1 VRWIARVLTAAV
13 LAVAV
18 TAAAGVAAPGAAGAA
33 STPADE
39 AVFLTKINGLRASVG
54 LAALSSDAALAAT
67 SCTWN
72 DQLIV
77 ANALSHDPNL
87 SAAIASVE
95 PNWRKGG
102 ENVGMGGTVDSL
114 FDAFVASPGHYQNLV
129 DPQYSRVGICAA
141 RSPSGK
147 LFTTHRFLGVG
158 SAPAPPPPPPPPPTT
173 AAPPPPPPP
182 PPPTTAAPPPPPPPT
197 PAPTQPPA
205 TTAAPAPTPA
215 AAPSNASAAPT
226 TPAPTTPAPVTT
238 PAPGTTPAAPGPSGS
253 PLSTAA
259 AASAALGSTP
269 PGSESPAPTDPS
281 DVRALVM
288 EILAGF
294 PDFLHLRLP

>member
-1 VRWIARVLTAAV
+1 MLTGAV
-13 LAVAV
+13 LVVAV
-18 TAAAGVAAPGAAGAA
+18 SAAGGVAAPGTAGAA

-39 AVFLTKINGLRASVG
+39 AVFLTKINALRASVG
-54 LAALSSDAALAAT
+54 LAALSPDPGLAAT

-77 ANALSHDPNL
+77 ADALSHDPNL

-95 PNWRKGG
+95 PNWSKGG

-114 FDAFVASPGHYQNLV
+114 FDAFVASPGHYKNLV
-129 DPQYSRVGICAA
+129 DPDYSRVGICSA
-141 RSPSGK
+141 RSATGK
-147 LFTTHRFLGVG
+147 LFTTHRFLGVR
-158 SAPAPPPPPPPPPTT
+158 STP
-173 AAPPPPPPP
+173 APPPPPPP
-182 PPPTTAAPPPPPPPT
+182 PPPTTAAPPPPPPTPAATAPPTT
-197 PAPTQPPA
+197 PAPAAPP
-205 TTAAPAPTPA
+205 TTPSPTAAPAPAAA
-215 AAPSNASAAPT
+215 AAPPTAVPNTNAPAPPAAPT
-226 TPAPTTPAPVTT
+226 TPAPPARTE
-238 PAPGTTPAAPGPSGS
+238 APSSSGS

-269 PGSESPAPTDPS
+269 PGSESAVSTGPS

-288 EILAGF
+288 EILEGF

>member
-1 VRWIARVLTAAV
+1 MLTAAV

-182 PPPTTAAPPPPPPPT
+182 TPPTTAAPPPPPPPT

-269 PGSESPAPTDPS
+269 PDSESPAPTDPS

>member
-39 AVFLTKINGLRASVG
+39 AVFLAKINGLRASVG

-182 PPPTTAAPPPPPPPT
+182 PPPTTAAPPPPPT

-205 TTAAPAPTPA
+205 ATAAPAPTPA
-215 AAPSNASAAPT
+215 PAPSNASAAPT

-238 PAPGTTPAAPGPSGS
+238 PAPGTTPAAPGPKGS

-259 AASAALGSTP
+259 VASAALGSTP
-269 PGSESPAPTDPS
+269 PDSESPAPTDPS

>member
-1 VRWIARVLTAAV
+1 MLTAAV

-147 LFTTHRFLGVG
+147 LFTTHRFLGV
-158 SAPAPPPPPPPPPTT
+158 
-173 AAPPPPPPP
+173 
-182 PPPTTAAPPPPPPPT
+182 
-197 PAPTQPPA
+197 
-205 TTAAPAPTPA
+205 
-215 AAPSNASAAPT
+215 
-226 TPAPTTPAPVTT
+226 
-238 PAPGTTPAAPGPSGS
+238 
-253 PLSTAA
+253 
-259 AASAALGSTP
+259 
-269 PGSESPAPTDPS
+269 
-281 DVRALVM
+281 
-288 EILAGF
+288 
-294 PDFLHLRLP
+294 

>member
-1 VRWIARVLTAAV
+1 MLSAAI
-13 LAVAV
+13 LAAAV
-18 TAAAGVAAPGAAGAA
+18 TAAAGVTAPGLAGAA

-39 AVFLTKINGLRASVG
+39 AVFLSKINALRGSQG
-54 LAALSSDAALAAT
+54 LAPLSADPALAAT

-102 ENVGMGGTVDSL
+102 ENVGMGGTLDSL
-114 FDAFVASPGHYQNLV
+114 FDAFVASPGHYKNLV
-129 DPQYSRVGICAA
+129 DPDYSRVGICSA
-141 RSPSGK
+141 RSATGK

-158 SAPAPPPPPPPPPTT
+158 SSP
-173 AAPPPPPPP
+173 
-182 PPPTTAAPPPPPPPT
+182 APPPPPPPT
-197 PAPTQPPA
+197 PAPPPPPPP
-205 TTAAPAPTPA
+205 TTPAPPPTTPAPT
-215 AAPSNASAAPT
+215 APPT
-226 TPAPTTPAPVTT
+226 TPAPTTPPPTT
-238 PAPGTTPAAPGPSGS
+238 PAPTAAPAPAPTASPAPPPTPAPTTPPPTAAPTTPTP

-259 AASAALGSTP
+259 TASAALGTAPS
-269 PGSESPAPTDPS
+269 GSESPDPTDPS
-281 DVRALVM
+281 DVRALVT
-288 EILAGF
+288 EILEGF

>member
-1 VRWIARVLTAAV
+1 MLTAAV

-182 PPPTTAAPPPPPPPT
+182 TPPTTAAPPPPPPPT

>member
-1 VRWIARVLTAAV
+1 MLTAAV

-87 SAAIASVE
+87 SAAIATVE

-173 AAPPPPPPP
+173 APPPPPPPP
-182 PPPTTAAPPPPPPPT
+182 PPPTTAAPPPPPT

-205 TTAAPAPTPA
+205 TTAAPAPTQA
-215 AAPSNASAAPT
+215 AAPANASAAPT
-226 TPAPTTPAPVTT
+226 TAAPTTPAPDSR
-238 PAPGTTPAAPGPSGS
+238 ADHSGAGHD
-253 PLSTAA
+253 PRAWHDPRGA
-259 AASAALGSTP
+259 
-269 PGSESPAPTDPS
+269 GSEGVPALDGGCR
-281 DVRALVM
+281 VRGTRVDA
-288 EILAGF
+288 A
-294 PDFLHLRLP
+294 RLGESRAHGSV